1 MAFTDAAFIILLQS
15 GLLIQGKAVP
25 WEKPLCW
32 KIQQQHTDL
41 KVHGNEVWETELCP
55 RGSCWLLH
63 LLSVS
68 KVSGICRCFS
78 EPSPFPS
85 TDCGVLCMITGKDVH
100 QASDS
105 CHAAGNAS
113 CRKSSTKWSRWTKLN
128 GVTMCFGFHVHQKV
142 QQTQPKHYI
151 TATPAFQPNTLH
163 LPLFSTLSPQFNWM
177 ESSLKHTLLFTVCP
191 YSA

>member
-105 CHAAGNAS
+105 CRAAGNAS

-128 GVTMCFGFHVHQKV
+128 GVTTCFGFHV
-142 QQTQPKHYI
+142 PKSPAD
-151 TATPAFQPNTLH
+151 TAKALYYSYTS
-163 LPLFSTLSPQFNWM
+163 LPT
-177 ESSLKHTLLFTVCP
+177 KHTTLTPFFNSVTTV
-191 YSA
+191 